1 MDSVVIL
8 FIAHKNLNLVQSAA
22 MPLLKRTL
30 EEAKEN
36 LVISKNKQNSL
47 QNVIYINLYKK
58 LTLKT
63 FYVKKP
69 FYVFKVLQNLMKVYF
84 LICTSNCLHWT
95 GHKNQMVGFCQE

>member
-8 FIAHKNLNLVQSAA
+8 LIAHKNLNLVQSAA
-22 MPLLKRTL
+22 TPLLKRTL

-36 LVISKNKQNSL
+36 LVRSKNKQNSL

-63 FYVKKP
+63 FYV
-69 FYVFKVLQNLMKVYF
+69 FKDFTKSYETICFNLYF
-84 LICTSNCLHWT
+84 
-95 GHKNQMVGFCQE
+95 